1 MAKLE
6 ETIELVNET
15 PGAQT
20 WQNKSLNQ
28 HVRSIGR
35 GRLKTLHG
43 YSWETGALE
52 FLGISVLVLYLL
64 PFYLMVVNSLK
75 TRREIF
81 DNTTGLPEVFA
92 WENYAQAMERMGIFD
107 AFANSMII
115 TVGSVA
121 LIIVV
126 SSLAAWM
133 LVRNQSKTS
142 KVVFYIFVAAM
153 IIPFQA
159 VMLPLVKWMGMLKI
173 DALNFQMIGT
183 HYGLMFMYLGFGTS
197 MSIFLYH
204 GFMKS
209 IPIEIEEAAKID
221 GCTKWQTFW
230 YIIFPIL
237 KPITVTVMV
246 LNAIWIWN
254 DFLLPFLTV
263 GGTINTIPL
272 AMNNF
277 FGAFTK
283 QWELAMAGL
292 ILAIIPIMIFY
303 FFMQKHIIKG
313 ITQGA
318 VK

>member
-1 MAKLE
+1 MAK
-6 ETIELVNET
+6 
-15 PGAQT
+15 Q
-20 WQNKSLNQ
+20 
-28 HVRSIGR
+28 R
-35 GRLKTLHG
+35 RLKTLTG
-43 YSWETGALE
+43 YSWQTGALE
-52 FLGISVLVLYLL
+52 FLGIATLILYLL
-64 PFYLMVVNSLK
+64 PFYLMIINSLK

-81 DNTTGLPEVFA
+81 DNTTGLPEVFV
-92 WENYAQAMERMGIFD
+92 WENYLQAMERMGIFD
-107 AFANSMII
+107 AFANSLII
-115 TVGSVA
+115 TVGAVA
-121 LIIVV
+121 MIIVV
-126 SSLAAWM
+126 SALAAWM
-133 LVRNQSKTS
+133 LVRNKSKKS
-142 KVVFYIFVAAM
+142 KIVFYIFVAAM
-153 IIPFQA
+153 IVPFQA
-159 VMLPLVKWMGMLKI
+159 VMLPLVKWMGMLRI
-173 DALNFQMIGT
+173 EAINFQMIGS
-183 HYGLMFMYLGFGTS
+183 HYGLMLMYLGFGTS

-209 IPIEIEEAAKID
+209 IPIEIEEAATID
-221 GCTKWQTFW
+221 GCNKWQTFW

-272 AMNNF
+272 ALNNF